1 MMVEFDFDGAKIT
14 TGEQGN
20 WLHLRIPFPSRVTV
34 RNFIDTF
41 NTAKEGT
48 RFCAAIKEKKEKR
61 TLDQNAYMW
70 VLIGQ
75 LAAKISMPGAVV
87 SPAEVYRELIRD
99 VGGNY
104 YVGCFKAD
112 QAEAVKKDWESHG
125 VGWVVDSIGESKVP
139 GCVNLRLFY
148 GSSHY
153 DTATMSRLIDVVIR
167 ECETQ
172 GIQTETKEEILKR
185 GFESV
190 RTESES

>member
-1 MMVEFDFDGAKIT
+1 MVEIDFDKATIT
-14 TGEQGN
+14 ANENGN
-20 WLHLRIPFPSRVTV
+20 WLHLRIPFPSRITV

-41 NTAKEGT
+41 NTAKEGAK
-48 RFCAAIKEKKEKR
+48 FCAELKEKR
-61 TLDQNAYMW
+61 EKRSLDQNAYMW

-75 LAAKISMPGAVV
+75 LAAKLSIPGAPI
-87 SPAEVYRELIRD
+87 SPEDVYRELIRD

-104 YVGCFKAD
+104 YVGCFKEKE
-112 QAEAVKKDWESHG
+112 AEAVKKDWESHG
-125 VGWVVDSIGESKVP
+125 TGWVVDEIGESKIP
-139 GCVNLRLFY
+139 GCINLRLFY

-185 GFESV
+185 RWDNEA
-190 RTESES
+190 